1 MDRMDGMENLDE
13 HTAAIIG
20 IAYEV
25 MNEVGCGFREKA
37 YERAMIREFQF
48 RSIPCDQQKSFTLF
62 YKDTAIDT
70 LIRISFANNTSLRS
84 AFSGPVLLAHS
95 HRSTLC
101 LDENQPAWGFDS
113 TFRVGGSVQPPKVK
127 KRVEPHFPDSAIE
140 AMGAGRNVFVL
151 VESVISSTGCVR
163 SMRILEQ
170 SPFPAMNGA
179 ALMALSQWTFTPGAV
194 DGKPV
199 DVIFNMLFNFK
210 TR

>member
-70 LIRISFANNTSLRS
+70 LIPDLIVFDRIIVDTKTIKAITDRE
-84 AFSGPVLLAHS
+84 LAQMLS
-95 HRSTLC
+95 YLKATKLP
-101 LDENQPAWGFDS
+101 LGLILNFGN
-113 TFRVGGSVQPPKVK
+113 PKVEV
-127 KRVEPHFPDSAIE
+127 KRVHPL
-140 AMGAGRNVFVL
+140 R
-151 VESVISSTGCVR
+151 
-163 SMRILEQ
+163 
-170 SPFPAMNGA
+170 
-179 ALMALSQWTFTPGAV
+179 
-194 DGKPV
+194 
-199 DVIFNMLFNFK
+199 
-210 TR
+210 